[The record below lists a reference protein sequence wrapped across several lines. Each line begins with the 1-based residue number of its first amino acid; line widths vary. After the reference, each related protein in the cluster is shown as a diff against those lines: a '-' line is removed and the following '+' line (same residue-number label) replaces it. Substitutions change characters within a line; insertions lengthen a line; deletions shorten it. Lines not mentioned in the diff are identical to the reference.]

1 MRYVLVS
8 DIHANYSALQ
18 VVHNLV
24 KQWRAQDGEEYRYW
38 FLGDIL
44 GRGPD
49 PIECLKWMRFQANL
63 DARWL
68 PGNHD
73 EAVLR
78 LGDGARE
85 ERAQEH
91 EQRVWHKHWDILQQ
105 LEHREYLQ
113 WFQNEFGAAIENHA
127 RSLAVDWFEEITGVF
142 VHGRVD
148 RLDKHAVG
156 RRTDYYYPWKSDPGR
171 FFLIADL
178 KLLWREFGGVGK
190 TVLLVHGHTHYP
202 VFGELRGDDV
212 RFYPIQYGKPISLSE
227 GCLAINPGS
236 VGQPKDGDPRAA
248 FAVLD
253 TIARTI
259 TYHRVM
265 YDLHHTVHKME
276 QENYPEFLIETLLNA
291 NGREQLA
298 FYRTVYRA
306 PDLGRLDVNGI
317 E

>member
-1 MRYVLVS
+1 MRYVLIS
-8 DIHANYSALQ
+8 DIHANYRALQ
-18 VVHNLV
+18 VVDNLV
-24 KQWRAQDGEEYRYW
+24 KRWRAQGDEEYRYW

-78 LGDGARE
+78 LADGAQE
-85 ERAQEH
+85 DRAQEH
-91 EQRVWHKHWDILQQ
+91 ERRVWRKHLEILQE
-105 LEHREYLQ
+105 LEHRDYWE
-113 WFQNEFGAAIENHA
+113 WFQHEFGAAIENHA
-127 RSLAVDWFEEITGVF
+127 RSLAIDPFGQITGVF

-148 RLDKHAVG
+148 RLDARAVG
-156 RRTDYYYPWKSDPGR
+156 RRTDYYYPWKGAPGR

-178 KLLWREFGGVGK
+178 KMLWREFGGAGK
-190 TVLLVHGHTHYP
+190 TVLLIHGHTHYP
-202 VFGELRGDDV
+202 VLGELRGDDV
-212 RFYPIQYGKPISLSE
+212 HFFPIQYGKPMPLAE

-253 TIARTI
+253 TAARTI

-265 YDLHHTVHKME
+265 YDLQSAVHKME
-276 QENYPEFLIETLLNA
+276 QQNYPEALVEILLNA

-306 PDLGRLDVNGI
+306 PDLGRLDVNGD